1 MANPTYYDEHG
12 KITSRGSC
20 DHMSGGMRLS
30 HDYAHDAF
38 GHTFYPENKE
48 NVDRVSNALS
58 DPDNTYAKF
67 LSPHENEFEFHI
79 TTIHYYKLSSIK
91 KFLENQN
98 VHIIY
103 VTFENQDISLI
114 ARNFIYKIL
123 EIERGS
129 LSVTEGKTEYNV
141 KFDYFKELLTDF
153 QQYDK
158 LAKLEKLEHL
168 HELSGSLLDDIMNYH
183 IIKKAM
189 FVQSKIQKQSEPHDR
204 LVKLPFNLIYS
215 DKDAII
221 EILSNFTKLTAN
233 ESTYRLYEDYMLA
246 QEPILNKFKK

>member
-1 MANPTYYDEHG
+1 MANPTYYDDHG
-12 KITSRGSC
+12 NITSRGSC

-30 HDYAHDAF
+30 YDYILDVF
-38 GHTFYPENKE
+38 GHTCYPENAK
-48 NVDRVSNALS
+48 NVNIISNGLA

-67 LSPHENEFEFHI
+67 IWPHEHEFDFHI
-79 TTIHYYKLSSIK
+79 TTIHHIK
-91 KFLENQN
+91 PSTIRKFLENQN
-98 VHIIY
+98 VHVIY
-103 VTFENQDISLI
+103 VTFETKDISLI

-129 LSVTEGKTEYNV
+129 LSESEGKTENSV
-141 KFDYFKELLTDF
+141 KFDYFKELLIHF
-153 QQYDK
+153 RQHDK
-158 LAKLEKLEHL
+158 LAKLEKLEQL
-168 HELSGSLLDDIMNYH
+168 HELSGTLLDDIINYH
-183 IIKKAM
+183 IIKTSM
-189 FVQSKIQKQSEPHDR
+189 FDKSKIQKHLEPHDR
-204 LVKLPFNLIYS
+204 LVKLPFNLLYS